1 MIKILHNNSCSKS
14 RGILEYLDENGVAF
28 EIVDI
33 INDPLNETELRT
45 VLKKLHCP
53 VKDLV
58 RVNDPTYKEKYR
70 DQNLCDED
78 LLQMLLKN
86 PSLIQRPVI
95 IKGSVAMIGRPVEN
109 VKFFIE
115 KYPYFSVKIKKIV
128 STGN

>member
-1 MIKILHNNSCSKS
+1 MIKILHNNACSKS

-28 EIVDI
+28 EIIDI
-33 INDPLNETELRT
+33 INEPLSETELRT

-53 VKDLV
+53 VTDLV
-58 RVNDPTYKEKYR
+58 RTNDKFYKETFR

-78 LLQMLLKN
+78 LFQMLLKN

-95 IKGSVAMIGRPVEN
+95 IKGSVAMIGRPIEN

-115 KYPYFSVKIKKIV
+115 K
-128 STGN
+128 